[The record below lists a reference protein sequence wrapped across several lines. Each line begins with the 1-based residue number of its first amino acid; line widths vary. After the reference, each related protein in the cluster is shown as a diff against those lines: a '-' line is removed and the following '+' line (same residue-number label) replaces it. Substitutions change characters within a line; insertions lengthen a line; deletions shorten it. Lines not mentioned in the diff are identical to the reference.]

1 MVCFLCCTYGTYVK
15 RHYHGLSLSGG
26 GGGALQSRG
35 IIMVI
40 RWLVQSSLRELDGLN
55 GIHFQ
60 RVQCRAFPIE
70 MVSFLENF

>member
-26 GGGALQSRG
+26 GGGALQSKG

-40 RWLVQSSLRELDGLN
+40 RWLVQSSLRELDGLEMAFISSGCN
-55 GIHFQ
+55 AEHFQ
-60 RVQCRAFPIE
+60 
-70 MVSFLENF
+70 